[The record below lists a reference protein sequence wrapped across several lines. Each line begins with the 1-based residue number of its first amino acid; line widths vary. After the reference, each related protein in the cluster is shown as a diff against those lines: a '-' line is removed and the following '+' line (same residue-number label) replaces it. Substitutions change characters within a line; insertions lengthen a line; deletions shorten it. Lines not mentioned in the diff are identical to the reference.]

1 MKKIEEKYIKTEYKV
16 VAYDV
21 YVDNVCKGK
30 KGACSS
36 AYLVLKDGNVVG
48 KSSYFADSISK
59 VRAQSIAITRSI
71 RELCKGA
78 NLITVHL
85 PENAAYYDNLETNE
99 EITNETKS
107 GDVVLAF
114 RRLTE
119 NVEVIFEVAKWYT
132 ADKYNTQVEE
142 MAKAEY
148 EKNFRDPGDKPTY
161 QEFCDYC
168 KKTGWTEE
176 GFDYALWN
184 FLEGKKWL
192 TKKGTKPKTWQSLA
206 NAYNPTI
213 RKNDDRFMSVDELK
227 NKKRK
232 EAMRDEVENKKYTG
246 HYICYTDGSCDNY
259 STHRAGG
266 SAYIVINAETGEI
279 EKVKSYHTL
288 GTTSNRM
295 EMLAIISA
303 VNYCPK
309 GSHIVVVSDSK
320 YAIKM
325 FKFTN
330 WEIGDNIKNPDL
342 IKMYRKCAEG
352 KDIRLE
358 WIKGHG
364 KDNMNVQADCL
375 AFRAYERALEEN
387 NLPMAPEKY
396 RAQRRGKLTLEE
408 TA

>member
-16 VAYDV
+16 IAYDI

-36 AYLVLKDGNVVG
+36 AYLVLKDGKVVG
-48 KSSYFADSISK
+48 NASYFGNPISE
-59 VRAQSIAITRSI
+59 VRAQLITITRAI
-71 RELCKGA
+71 REHCFRA

-85 PENAAYYDNLETNE
+85 PENAPYYGNLETNE
-99 EITNETKS
+99 EVTNETKS
-107 GDVVLAF
+107 GDVVLDF

-119 NVEVIFEVAKWYT
+119 DIEVIFEQAKWYT
-132 ADKYNTQVEE
+132 ADRYNTQVEE

-148 EKNFRDPGDKPTY
+148 DKNFRDPGEKPTY

-168 KKTGWTEE
+168 KKTGWTEK
-176 GFDYALWN
+176 GFDKALWD
-184 FLEGKKWL
+184 FLKNKKWL

-206 NAYNPTI
+206 NACNPTV
-213 RKNDDRFMSVDELK
+213 RKNDDRFELK
-227 NKKRK
+227 AQKRK
-232 EAMRDEVENKKYTG
+232 EAMREEVENKKYTG

-266 SAYIVINAETGEI
+266 SAYIVIKSETGEI
-279 EKVKSYHTL
+279 EKVKSQHTL
-288 GTTSNRM
+288 GTTNNRM

-309 GSHIVVVSDSK
+309 GSRIVVVSDSK

-325 FKFTN
+325 FRYTN

-342 IKMYRKCAEG
+342 IKMYRKCADG

-387 NLPMAPEKY
+387 HLPMAPEKY